1 MKKLVILSISQLAN
15 SIFKLSYG
23 LIITLVVYA
32 CTSNQKK
39 EATAP
44 LTAQDSAN
52 QQIKSQ
58 IDKIVDELAPPDTD
72 YTGEFFQ
79 KYETG
84 VVKTK
89 GYFRFG
95 KRHGQWFYFYP
106 HGFIWSE
113 AFYDNGKMNGHSK
126 VYYENG
132 KVYYEGDYKQ
142 DVAVGTWNYY
152 DTTGAPALERTYDS
166 LGKVLS
172 TKNLDRKK

>member
-1 MKKLVILSISQLAN
+1 MRKKLLFISFVTAL
-15 SIFKLSYG
+15 
-23 LIITLVVYA
+23 LISA

-39 EATAP
+39 EVMAAPTAE
-44 LTAQDSAN
+44 DSLSKKI
-52 QQIKSQ
+52 QSQ
-58 IDKIVDELAPPDTD
+58 MDKIVDDLAPPDTD

-79 KYETG
+79 KYESG

-106 HGFIWSE
+106 NGLLWSE

-132 KVYYEGDYKQ
+132 KAYYEGDYRQ
-142 DVAVGTWNYY
+142 DVAVGLWRYY
-152 DTTGAPALERTYDS
+152 DSTGAPALDRTYDS
-166 LGKVLS
+166 LGKLLS
-172 TKNLDRKK
+172 DKPIQIKK

>member
-1 MKKLVILSISQLAN
+1 MIKNILFIAAVTIFLISACN
-15 SIFKLSYG
+15 S
-23 LIITLVVYA
+23 
-32 CTSNQKK
+32 NPKK
-39 EATAP
+39 EVAP
-44 LTAQDSAN
+44 LTAEDSAN
-52 QQIKSQ
+52 KEIKSQ

-113 AFYDNGKMNGHSK
+113 ALYDNGKMNGHSK

-132 KVYYEGDYKQ
+132 KLYYEGDYKQ
-142 DVAVGTWNYY
+142 DVAVGVWKYY
-152 DTTGAPALERTYDS
+152 DTTGTAVIERTYDS
-166 LGKVLS
+166 IGKVLS
-172 TKNLDRKK
+172 TKDLQIKK